1 MALLR
6 NPPLETFI
14 FKSVDLTAF
23 EIITHTF
30 WVDNTESEVC
40 LYVCFVLPVDQ
51 EVVEDE
57 TQHRGNCGSD
67 GDVTL
72 KVVLHT
78 RPKKKA

>member
-1 MALLR
+1 M
-6 NPPLETFI
+6 
-14 FKSVDLTAF
+14 
-23 EIITHTF
+23 
-30 WVDNTESEVC
+30 DNTESEVC

-78 RPKKKA
+78 RPKKKS